1 MYRALYRKWRP
12 QRFEDVVGQR
22 ATVAALKNQVSAGR
36 VGHAYLFTGVRGT
49 GKTTC
54 AKIFAKAVNCLHPH
68 SGDPCGACAVCK
80 GIDDGSILDVVE
92 MDAASNNGVDD
103 IRDLRDETAYTPTS
117 CTYKV
122 YIIDEVHMLSTAAF
136 NALLKTLEEPPAHVI
151 FILATTEIQK
161 VPATIRSRCQ
171 RYDFTRISPEDIS
184 GRVAQVAA
192 AEQLHLTDRAAALIA
207 RLADGAL
214 RDALSILDT
223 CAGVTADIDENVVR
237 QMAGVTDRSYLFRMS
252 DAVAARDAAAALAE
266 LAALRQQSVDVKRLT
281 EELIAHYR
289 SLMLAALP
297 GGRDLL
303 SGVSPDEEALYLEK
317 GPALGRREA
326 IRAIRALGVA
336 LEHMARGSD
345 QRIEL
350 ELALFSLTEPM
361 QTQQAVT
368 AQAAAAPARAAA
380 QQPARQ
386 EVRPFAAA
394 SPAPFQSAPV
404 TAQAAAPAPTAQTTA
419 QPAAAQSTPIQAADD
434 LPPWEE
440 PGTPVQTAQSA
451 AAQSAPIQAAD
462 DLPPWEEPGTPV
474 PTAQPAAAQSAPSQ
488 AADDLPP
495 WEGLEPPPEAEA
507 EPAPAAQPE
516 AQPVYTA
523 DPRLDKPRRVAG
535 RDINPYPQW
544 GEVVEKIHQTDP
556 MLYGYLK
563 KSKAYFDGVR
573 VLIDG
578 GKTFRDFI
586 RVNKGSQRL
595 IKKLIAQVSGI
606 AVPIGPYEPEKTA
619 AARPKTNAEES
630 LHKLEALGLDVTIE
644 DSARRR
650 KS

>member
-1 MYRALYRKWRP
+1 M
-12 QRFEDVVGQR
+12 
-22 ATVAALKNQVSAGR
+22 
-36 VGHAYLFTGVRGT
+36 
-49 GKTTC
+49 
-54 AKIFAKAVNCLHPH
+54 
-68 SGDPCGACAVCK
+68 
-80 GIDDGSILDVVE
+80 
-92 MDAASNNGVDD
+92 
-103 IRDLRDETAYTPTS
+103 
-117 CTYKV
+117 
-122 YIIDEVHMLSTAAF
+122 
-136 NALLKTLEEPPAHVI
+136 
-151 FILATTEIQK
+151 
-161 VPATIRSRCQ
+161 
-171 RYDFTRISPEDIS
+171 
-184 GRVAQVAA
+184 
-192 AEQLHLTDRAAALIA
+192 
-207 RLADGAL
+207 
-214 RDALSILDT
+214 SILDT

-336 LEHMARGSD
+336 LEHIARGSD

-350 ELALFSLTEPM
+350 ELALFSLTEPV

-404 TAQAAAPAPTAQTTA
+404 TAQPAAPAQTAQTTA
-419 QPAAAQSTPIQAADD
+419 QPAAAQS
-434 LPPWEE
+434 
-440 PGTPVQTAQSA
+440 
-451 AAQSAPIQAAD
+451 APLQAAD

-474 PTAQPAAAQSAPSQ
+474 PPAQPAAAQSAPLQ

>member
-54 AKIFAKAVNCLHPH
+54 AKIFAKAVNCLHPQN
-68 SGDPCGACAVCK
+68 GDPCGECAVCR

-171 RYDFTRISPEDIS
+171 RYDFTRISPEDIA

-192 AEQLHLTDRAAALIA
+192 AEQLNLTDKAAALIA

-223 CAGVTADIDENVVR
+223 CAGVTADIDEGVVR
-237 QMAGVTDRSYLFRMS
+237 QMAGVTDRGYLFRMS
-252 DAVAARDAAAALAE
+252 DAVAARDAASALAE

-303 SGVSPDEEALYLEK
+303 SGVSPDEETLYLEK

-326 IRAIRALGVA
+326 IRAIRALGAA

-350 ELALFSLTEPM
+350 ELALFSLTEPA
-361 QTQQAVT
+361 QSQQAPAV
-368 AQAAAAPARAAA
+368 QAAVSAAPARTAAP
-380 QQPARQ
+380 QQAARQ

-394 SPAPFQSAPV
+394 PAPFQSAPV
-404 TAQAAAPAPTAQTTA
+404 TAQAA
-419 QPAAAQSTPIQAADD
+419 PAAPSAPVQAADD

-440 PGTPVQTAQSA
+440 PAPAASQPAAKSTAASSAPVQAS
-451 AAQSAPIQAAD
+451 D
-462 DLPPWEEPGTPV
+462 DLPPWEEPAPAAT
-474 PTAQPAAAQSAPSQ
+474 QPAAKAPAASSAPVQ
-488 AADDLPP
+488 ASDDLPP
-495 WEGLEPPPEAEA
+495 WEGLEPPPEPGADPT
-507 EPAPAAQPE
+507 PAPQPE
-516 AQPVYTA
+516 AQPAYTA
-523 DPRLDKPRRVAG
+523 DPQLNKPRRVAD
-535 RDINPYPQW
+535 RSVNPYPQW
-544 GEVVEKIHQTDP
+544 GEVVDKIRETDP

-606 AVPIGPYEPEKTA
+606 AVPIGPYEPEKA
-619 AARPKTNAEES
+619 AATRPKTNAEES

-650 KS
+650 QS